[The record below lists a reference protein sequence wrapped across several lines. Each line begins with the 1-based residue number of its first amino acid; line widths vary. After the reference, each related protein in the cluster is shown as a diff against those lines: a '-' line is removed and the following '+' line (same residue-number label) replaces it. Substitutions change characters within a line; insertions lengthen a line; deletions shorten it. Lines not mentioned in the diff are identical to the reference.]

1 MKHAGVEYRY
11 VLGSDLVRDG
21 MYVEVSDFR
30 NETPAILEIFY
41 SDATH
46 AMTVSL
52 YTQDVPLDVV
62 EWAIAVAKER
72 LPVVRVS
79 DGETPCCGK

>member
-1 MKHAGVEYRY
+1 MKHNGVEYGY

-21 MYVEVSDFR
+21 MYVEVSDVQ
-30 NETPAILEIFY
+30 NEMPAILEIFY

-46 AMTVSL
+46 TMTVSL
-52 YTQDVPLDVV
+52 YMMDIPLEVI

-72 LPVVRVS
+72 LPISTVS
-79 DGETPCCGK
+79 DR

>member
-1 MKHAGVEYRY
+1 MKHNGVEYGY

-21 MYVEVSDFR
+21 MYVEVSGIQ
-30 NETPAILEIFY
+30 NEVPAILEIFY
-41 SDATH
+41 SDTTH

-52 YTQDVPLDVV
+52 YMMDIPLEVI

-72 LPVVRVS
+72 LPTSTVLDS
-79 DGETPCCGK
+79 

>member
-1 MKHAGVEYRY
+1 MKHNGVEYGY

-21 MYVEVSDFR
+21 MYVEVSDIQ
-30 NETPAILEIFY
+30 NETSAILEIFY
-41 SDATH
+41 SDVTH

-52 YTQDVPLDVV
+52 YMMDIPLEVI

-72 LPVVRVS
+72 LPTSRVS
-79 DGETPCCGK
+79 DS

>member
-1 MKHAGVEYRY
+1 MKHNGVEYGY

-21 MYVEVSDFR
+21 MYVEVSGIQ
-30 NETPAILEIFY
+30 NEAPAILEIFY

-52 YTQDVPLDVV
+52 YMMDIPLEII

-72 LPVVRVS
+72 LPTSTVLDS
-79 DGETPCCGK
+79 